1 MDQAPGPIIATL
13 MPRPANMIAIDCVPG
28 WVKAIHTSTI
38 PASIPTTGVH
48 RPPRIRRPAAAPPIC
63 STTSPVEV
71 PRLVAAIPLLI
82 RALPASRRNNRIP
95 PPGQP
100 SAKVENSRCKVSRL
114 KGKKFAAGREDPK
127 RGSGTPTFVLLQFD
141 NSSLQPDRHG
151 MCAVVRPQLREDI
164 RHVPF
169 NGVLSELELRC
180 DLLVRVPRGDQPRA
194 SQFRAPSTRL
204 RRYVRPN
211 RKLHRRESAF
221 APHVPL
227 GWSPA
232 VLY

>member
-1 MDQAPGPIIATL
+1 M
-13 MPRPANMIAIDCVPG
+13 
-28 WVKAIHTSTI
+28 
-38 PASIPTTGVH
+38 
-48 RPPRIRRPAAAPPIC
+48 
-63 STTSPVEV
+63 
-71 PRLVAAIPLLI
+71 AAIPRLI
-82 RALPASRRNNRIP
+82 RAPPASRRSSRIP

-114 KGKKFAAGREDPK
+114 KRKKFAAGREDPK

-169 NGVLSELELRC
+169 DGVLGEIELRC
-180 DLLVRVPRGDQPRA
+180 DLLVGVARGDQPEDPNLALR
-194 SQFRAPSTRL
+194 STRP

-211 RKLHRRESAF
+211 RKLHSAGIRF
-221 APHVPL
+221 CPACTARMVASSSLLTFPL
-227 GWSPA
+227 SR
-232 VLY
+232 